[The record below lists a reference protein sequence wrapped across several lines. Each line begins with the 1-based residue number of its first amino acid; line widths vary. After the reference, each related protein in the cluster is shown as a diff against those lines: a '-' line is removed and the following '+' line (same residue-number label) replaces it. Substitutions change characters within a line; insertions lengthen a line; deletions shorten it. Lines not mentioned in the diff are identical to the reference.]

1 MDAAYTPVKECVTR
15 SRTRAPDCR
24 TAWFGVYSGHRIIH
38 TKSFMS
44 KRLTSK
50 KSPRRPATP
59 SRRSRAET
67 PRANRFHTFLKR
79 LRAGGR
85 SNMYGA
91 IPYLMH
97 AFGLDREAAFR
108 IVCDWVDRQ
117 EAQDAEAAQE
127 SSSAR

>member
-1 MDAAYTPVKECVTR
+1 
-15 SRTRAPDCR
+15 
-24 TAWFGVYSGHRIIH
+24 
-38 TKSFMS
+38 MS
-44 KRLTSK
+44 KRLSSK
-50 KSPRRPATP
+50 NGPRKPAVGV
-59 SRRSRAET
+59 RRSRAQT

-97 AFGLDREAAFR
+97 AFALDRESAFR
-108 IVCDWVDRQ
+108 IVCDWEDR
-117 EAQDAEAAQE
+117 EKAEAGEGGQE